1 MILYSFFKKF
11 SGTIRVGFFF
21 IKYPVAIEQLCK
33 GFNFVYTSFM
43 DLDHD
48 KWINLRRLPGRKREP
63 KLKNLLKSSKTY
75 VPFRRTQKESH
86 QAQKNMHCHL
96 K

>member
-21 IKYPVAIEQLCK
+21 IKYTVAIEQLCK
-33 GFNFVYTSFM
+33 GFNFVYTRFM

-48 KWINLRRLPGRKREP
+48 KWINLRHLPGRKREP
-63 KLKNLLKSSKTY
+63 RLKNLLKSSKTY
-75 VPFRRTQKESH
+75 VPFLRAQKESH
-86 QAQKNMHCHL
+86 RAQKNM
-96 K
+96 